1 MADEGTATCIEI
13 DTTKEEA
20 TYGEIADEG
29 TDTYI
34 QILVAII
41 LPFLGVF
48 LKFGTKVITYI

>member
-1 MADEGTATCIEI
+1 MADDGTATGIEI
-13 DTTKEEA
+13 DITNEEA
-20 TYGEIADEG
+20 IHVEIADEG